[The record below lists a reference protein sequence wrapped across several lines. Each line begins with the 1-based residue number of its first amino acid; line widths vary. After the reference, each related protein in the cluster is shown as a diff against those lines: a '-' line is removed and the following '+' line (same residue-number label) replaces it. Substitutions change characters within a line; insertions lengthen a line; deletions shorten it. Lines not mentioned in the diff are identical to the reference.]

1 LQLGLL
7 LFYFGFKVSYF
18 VTLLN
23 ADVAVL
29 SLLLVDLA
37 DLGFEVRY
45 EALESL
51 LLSGLLL

>member
-1 LQLGLL
+1 MQLGLL
-7 LFYFGFKVSYF
+7 LFNFGFKVSYF

-37 DLGFEVRY
+37 DLGFEVRD